1 MEIEIEIPKNFR
13 LDGNRRLDAAQTVN
27 LRQALQAVRSKT
39 YDKHYP
45 DMKGRTFVPT
55 DNSVPTG
62 AESVVYDSYEE
73 LGEAEITTSYADD
86 APMVDVRADS
96 TVLRI
101 RGMQTKYAY
110 TLQEL
115 RAAAMSGSGL
125 IPRKAFAARKVIEQK
140 HNKIILL
147 GDSRWGLLGLF
158 NQPNTVIYSTV
169 AGVNSSKDWAS
180 KTPLEIVAD
189 MFAMEN
195 AISTATEDA
204 EHPDTMILPL
214 SRHKI
219 IKQTPMGDGLPGT
232 ILQFFMNNSDHITQV
247 LNSTEL
253 ESNALW
259 TGRRMVCYR
268 RDPDYIQYV
277 EPQPFE
283 QLLPEHSGMRTSTV
297 CHSRTGGV
305 QATYSKSICY
315 GDEI

>member
-1 MEIEIEIPKNFR
+1 MDEIEIPRNFR
-13 LDGNRRLDAAQTVN
+13 IDGKRLDAVQTVN
-27 LRQALQAVRSKT
+27 LRRALEHVRSQT

-45 DMKGRTFVPT
+45 DLKGRTFVPT

-125 IPRKAFAARKVIEQK
+125 IPRKALAARKAIEQK

-147 GDSRWGLLGLF
+147 GDARWHLKGLF
-158 NQPNTVIYSTV
+158 NLSGVVTYATV
-169 AGVNSSKDWAS
+169 AGDSTSKDWAN
-180 KTPLEIVAD
+180 KTPLEILAD

-204 EHPDTMILPL
+204 EHPNTLILPL

-219 IKQTPMGDGLPGT
+219 VKQTPMGDGMPGT
-232 ILQFFMNNSDHITQV
+232 ILQFFLNNSDHIKDV
-247 LNSTEL
+247 FNSTEL
-253 ESNALW
+253 ESNSLW
-259 TGRRMVCYR
+259 TGRRMAAYK
-268 RDPDYIQYV
+268 RDPEYIQYV

-283 QLLPEHSGMRTSTV
+283 QLMPEHSGMRTTTV

-305 QATYSKSICY
+305 QAMYPKSICY

>member
-1 MEIEIEIPKNFR
+1 MDEIEIPRNFR
-13 LDGNRRLDAAQTVN
+13 IDGKRLDAVQTVN
-27 LRQALQAVRSKT
+27 LRRALEHVRTQT

-45 DMKGRTFVPT
+45 DMKGRIFVPT

-101 RGMQTKYAY
+101 RGMQTKYGY

-147 GDSRWGLLGLF
+147 GDARWGLKGLF
-158 NQPNTVIYSTV
+158 NLADTCVYTVV
-169 AGVNSSKDWAS
+169 AGATSSKAWAS
-180 KTPLEIVAD
+180 KPPLEILAD
-189 MFAMEN
+189 LFAMEN
-195 AISTATEDA
+195 TISTVTEDA
-204 EHPDTMILPL
+204 EHPDTLILPL
-214 SRHKI
+214 SRHKL

-232 ILQFFMNNSDHITQV
+232 ILQFFMNNSDHIKTV

-253 ESNALW
+253 ESNSLW
-259 TGRRMVCYR
+259 TGRRMVAYE
-268 RDPDYIQYV
+268 RDAEYVQYV
-277 EPQPFE
+277 GPQPFE
-283 QLLPEHSGMRTSTV
+283 QLMPEHSGMRTTTV

-305 QATYSKSICY
+305 QATYSKSIWY
-315 GDEI
+315 GAEI